1 MFDLDRGRFSL
12 LLHEDTRN
20 VNSKHTILSYRL
32 THGPIHS
39 RIGNFLAIPAETDG
53 KKRASQ
59 SPPGFLRRLSE
70 ITEHYIIA

>member
-20 VNSKHTILSYRL
+20 VNSKHSILSYRL

-53 KKRASQ
+53 KKGQAKAHPVFFVGSQ
-59 SPPGFLRRLSE
+59 KLRSISL
-70 ITEHYIIA
+70 